1 MSITKDY
8 LERLNTEVGIAPAG
22 SQEELDCA
30 HKLADEFAAQGLA
43 PEIQDFTAPSLGKL
57 PYGATLVAMFLGM
70 LLVGLGNIVAT
81 IIGLVLV
88 FGSIALLSMV
98 RSGKDVFGKLG
109 SRAHSQNVVG
119 YREAEVEP
127 ELRNR
132 PIVIVA
138 HYDTARV
145 DPLANP
151 KIAVIKKYLASYSMY
166 LMIAVAACTILQLFV
181 FLPEAARRTFW
192 IIGIIASLPLVIWGA
207 CIIASRFTPYTS
219 GAVDNKSSVAAMLG
233 VLDRVT
239 QGKGGL
245 KPAEAAEAAEE
256 QADKAEQEPAEPEM
270 RRVVEEVVG
279 VRHGEQVIRE
289 LGILPETCSIT
300 YIEPEVRMVPVAK
313 PAPKPVPAPVSEPA
327 DETRSF
333 DVAADDEPEPQ
344 AAPADNVTPGDVDAT
359 RAAEPVVVPSDETR
373 DLAVPEPTK
382 DEDAP
387 ASDDE
392 PAGATRPMEPVSAP
406 CIDTE
411 DVSETAPAANVQAD
425 MSQLEDGQNAEEG
438 PLTETDHSGL
448 FTMAPE
454 DANDAS
460 EAPRATRPA
469 PAAISDPDWGKS
481 SYKPT
486 RRQNVSNVARRAA
499 LFDLPDP
506 KNSGID
512 ALGAYAAP
520 AQQQLPSRSQMAQ
533 RLADASQQA
542 TRVATAPARQQVQPT
557 APDDIEVLS
566 APAAPQPATPQT
578 AKASGHRGLGFLG
591 RKNKQQE
598 SMSEWLGVDD
608 NYDAKTSGEN
618 IGSWDNFGNDSQGG
632 HWKGGA
638 ALNVNLRKL
647 KDKLPSVP
655 GRGSSD
661 DAESEQPVE
670 QQTQASD
677 VAPASGQ
684 QADQSYDLSSY
695 EGVEAPAPSEF
706 VASANNRDLRD
717 AILAMGDDDLKT
729 HDIWFV
735 ATGAS
740 NLCNAGAA
748 EFVAAHRKAL
758 RGAIVINLDC
768 VGAGDLTMLTQEGY
782 GTPRRSDRRFGN
794 VLQSVA
800 DDLHMALGQAARP
813 WANSDATM
821 FMRRHLRSV
830 TIMGMGPGESRACAG
845 TADDVSECVNPER
858 VEDVAALVLEA
869 IRRS

>member
-88 FGSIALLSMV
+88 FGSIALLGMV

-151 KIAVIKKYLASYSMY
+151 KLAVVKKYLASYSMY

-192 IIGIIASLPLVIWGA
+192 IIGIIASLPLVVWGA

-245 KPAEAAEAAEE
+245 KPAEATEAAEE
-256 QADKAEQEPAEPEM
+256 QAGAAEQEPVEPEM

-313 PAPKPVPAPVSEPA
+313 PAPKPVPARVSEPA

-333 DVAADDEPEPQ
+333 DVAAEDEPEPQ

-373 DLAVPEPTK
+373 DLAAPEPTK

-392 PAGATRPMEPVSAP
+392 PTGATRPMKPVSAP
-406 CIDTE
+406 RIDME

-438 PLTETDHSGL
+438 PPPRRITQ
-448 FTMAPE
+448 
-454 DANDAS
+454 AS
-460 EAPRATRPA
+460 SPWPPRMPTTPPRLPAPRVLPPRPSPTPIGQELLQAHAQAERLQRCPPCGPVRPA
-469 PAAISDPDWGKS
+469 RPQELWRSTLLARMPH
-481 SYKPT
+481 PP
-486 RRQNVSNVARRAA
+486 SNSFRLARRWPSA
-499 LFDLPDP
+499 
-506 KNSGID
+506 SSM
-512 ALGAYAAP
+512 P
-520 AQQQLPSRSQMAQ
+520 ASRPPAWP
-533 RLADASQQA
+533 RP
-542 TRVATAPARQQVQPT
+542 PARQQVQP
-557 APDDIEVLS
+557 AAQDDIEVLS

-578 AKASGHRGLGFLG
+578 AKASGHRGLASLAG
-591 RKNKQQE
+591 RTSSRSRCPSGWA
-598 SMSEWLGVDD
+598 SMTTTMPRPR
-608 NYDAKTSGEN
+608 ARTSARGEL
-618 IGSWDNFGNDSQGG
+618 WQ
-632 HWKGGA
+632 
-638 ALNVNLRKL
+638 RQ
-647 KDKLPSVP
+647 P
-655 GRGSSD
+655 GWPLEGRRR
-661 DAESEQPVE
+661 AQRELA
-670 QQTQASD
+670 QA
-677 VAPASGQ
+677 Q
-684 QADQSYDLSSY
+684 
-695 EGVEAPAPSEF
+695 
-706 VASANNRDLRD
+706 
-717 AILAMGDDDLKT
+717 
-729 HDIWFV
+729 
-735 ATGAS
+735 
-740 NLCNAGAA
+740 
-748 EFVAAHRKAL
+748 
-758 RGAIVINLDC
+758 
-768 VGAGDLTMLTQEGY
+768 
-782 GTPRRSDRRFGN
+782 
-794 VLQSVA
+794 
-800 DDLHMALGQAARP
+800 GQAP
-813 WANSDATM
+813 V
-821 FMRRHLRSV
+821 RS
-830 TIMGMGPGESRACAG
+830 
-845 TADDVSECVNPER
+845 
-858 VEDVAALVLEA
+858 
-869 IRRS
+869 RSWL